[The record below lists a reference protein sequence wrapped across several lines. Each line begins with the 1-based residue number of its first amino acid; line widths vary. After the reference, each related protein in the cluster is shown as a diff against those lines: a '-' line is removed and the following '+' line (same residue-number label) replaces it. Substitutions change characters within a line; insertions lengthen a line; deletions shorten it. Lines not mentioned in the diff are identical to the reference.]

1 MAEIVLKSPT
11 EINDVRDVDCFLAP
25 VDPASD
31 RIVLDF
37 TDTRFIRPVGI
48 VSFLATLERIAKQ
61 AGESK
66 LELRLPLSED
76 VCVYLLQTGI
86 FDLMR
91 EYGFFTGPQPEEV
104 IPEQS
109 PARPMIPCNRFRTES
124 DIDAL
129 ADQMEVRF
137 QTEFTGLASLLQPCH
152 VIFSEL
158 VLNAVYH
165 AESDGGYVLAQQYNY
180 SAGPV
185 VDIAV
190 ADCGIGVRNSLSKNP
205 DLALIDSDSDA
216 IKLAL
221 QEGVTSLRQSNRG
234 YGLNHV
240 TDDVMKGRDRRM
252 VMRSGYG
259 IITQGNGNTT
269 QDEHDV
275 YYPGTIV
282 NVTIP
287 CAAE

>member
-1 MAEIVLKSPT
+1 MAEIVLKLPT
-11 EINDVRDVDCFLAP
+11 EINDVRDVDCFLAS
-25 VDPASD
+25 VDPTNN
-31 RIVLDF
+31 RIVLDLKG
-37 TDTRFIRPVGI
+37 TRFIRPVGI
-48 VSFLATLERIAKQ
+48 VSFLATLERMIKQ
-61 AGESK
+61 AGGIK

-91 EYGFFTGPQPEEV
+91 EYVSFTGPQPEDM

-109 PARPMIPCNRFRTES
+109 PARPMVPCTRFRTES

-137 QTEFTGLASLLQPCH
+137 QTEFMGLASLLQPCH
-152 VIFSEL
+152 EIFSEL
-158 VLNAVYH
+158 ATNAVYH
-165 AESDGGYVLAQQYNY
+165 AESDGGYILAQQYNY
-180 SAGPV
+180 STGSV

-190 ADCGIGVRNSLSKNP
+190 ADSGIGIRTSLSRNP
-205 DLALIDSDSDA
+205 DIGLVDSDSDA

-221 QEGVTSLRQSNRG
+221 QEGVTSLMQSNRG
-234 YGLNHV
+234 YGLSHV
-240 TDDVMKGRDRRM
+240 TDDVIKVSGRQM
-252 VMRSGYG
+252 VVRSGYG

-269 QDEHDV
+269 QDEHHV

-282 NVTIP
+282 NVIIP